1 MSTKLLQN
9 PLLKGFYPD
18 PSICRVGE
26 DFYMVTS
33 SFSYFPGVPVFH
45 SKDLCSWEQ
54 IGHVLDRPS
63 QLPLDGKSI
72 SGGIFAP
79 TIRYHEGVFYM
90 ITTNVDHGGNF
101 IVTAEDPAGPWS
113 ECHWV
118 ADAPG
123 IDPSLFWDEDGK
135 AYMMGTAGF
144 GREGFPIW
152 ICEIDLQEF
161 KLIGEKQYVW
171 GGALIGASA
180 PEAPH
185 LFKRNGYYYLLI
197 AEGGTEHYHAVTIAR
212 AKEIYGPYEG
222 NPGNPIMTH
231 RHLGENYPI
240 CNTGHADFVE
250 LADGSWYTVMLASR
264 IYGGYHKNLGRE
276 TFIAPMIWE
285 NDWPIIS
292 PGTGRI
298 EFTYP
303 APELEAGE
311 VQPIPDATRDEFEAG
326 KLPFHWNYL
335 GTPEEGVFRFAD
347 SHVYIRTGA
356 QGIIP
361 MEDSGQKLAFSF
373 GGMGQVRGIPYLAR
387 RQQHMSFEA
396 ATRLDFLP
404 ESTATGSE
412 SAGIAIIQ
420 NNFHGLRIDVSREGD
435 QIVAKAIKSVCR
447 IEGNRFQGTA
457 VNYWEEEIL
466 GQQKLSDAGSYELVI
481 RAEGQNHQF
490 LVRDGESLYVI
501 AENVNGGF
509 LGSETSGGFVGAYIG
524 MYASGNGVETDR
536 EAGFDWFSYTGK

>member
-1 MSTKLLQN
+1 MNKQLQN

-45 SKDLCSWEQ
+45 SRDLCSWEQ
-54 IGHVLDRPS
+54 TGHVLDRPE
-63 QLPLDGKSI
+63 QLPLNGKAI

-79 TIRYHEGVFYM
+79 TIRYHEGLFYM

-101 IVTAEDPAGPWS
+101 IVTARDPAGPWS
-113 ECHWV
+113 EPHWIEN
-118 ADAPG
+118 APG

-135 AYMMGTAGF
+135 AYMTGTAGF
-144 GREGFPIW
+144 GGGDMPIW
-152 ICEIDLQEF
+152 ICEIDLREF
-161 KLIGEKQYVW
+161 KLAGEKKHVW

-212 AKEIYGPYEG
+212 AKNIWGPYEG

-231 RHLGENYPI
+231 RHLGEGYPI

-285 NDWPIIS
+285 NDWPVIS

-298 EFTYP
+298 EWTYP
-303 APELEAGE
+303 APELDAGE
-311 VQPIPDATRDEFEAG
+311 VKPEPDAARDEFESE
-326 KLPFHWNYL
+326 KLPLYWNYL
-335 GTPEEGVFRFAD
+335 GTPEKGMFRISD
-347 SHVYIRTGA
+347 SHLYIRTGA

-361 MEDSGQKLAFSF
+361 VEDSGKKLEF
-373 GGMGQVRGIPYLAR
+373 GFGRQGAVRCMPFLAR
-387 RQQHMSFEA
+387 RQQHMSFETA
-396 ATRLDFLP
+396 AKLDFLP
-404 ESTATGSE
+404 QNNE
-412 SAGIAIIQ
+412 SAGVAVIQ
-420 NNFHGLRIDVSREGD
+420 NAFHGLRINISREEKGV
-435 QIVAKAIKSVCR
+435 VAKVVKSVCR
-447 IEGNRFQGTA
+447 IEGDRFKGTA
-457 VNYWEEEIL
+457 VNYWEEEVL
-466 GQQKLSDAGSYELVI
+466 GKQQLSESGSYELLI
-481 RAEGQNHQF
+481 RAEGQDYQF
-490 LVRDGESLYVI
+490 LVRDSGSLYVL
-501 AENVNGGF
+501 AEKADGGF

-524 MYASGNGVETDR
+524 MYASGNGTDTGR
-536 EAGFDWFSYTGK
+536 EAGFDWFSYAGN